1 MTAPLYQ
8 GPGGGA
14 TWRRLFALLAIF
26 VAGTALHLV
35 EHLARGLTPLVAW
48 TALPAV
54 PLGLLALWGS
64 WRRTPWGAGL
74 ALLLAVAALV
84 FGALEHLILPGPD
97 HLARAPLPS
106 AALTGFLLLLAPV
119 VGLAAWRALHGRHRT
134 SQPSA

>member
-1 MTAPLYQ
+1 MAAPLYQ

-54 PLGLLALWGS
+54 PLGLLALW
-64 WRRTPWGAGL
+64 
-74 ALLLAVAALV
+74 
-84 FGALEHLILPGPD
+84 
-97 HLARAPLPS
+97 
-106 AALTGFLLLLAPV
+106 
-119 VGLAAWRALHGRHRT
+119 
-134 SQPSA
+134 